1 MKGKICLCPESIKWI
16 KKHLLKSARA
26 KFTKMIT
33 VGSIKKVIDKKRKQ
47 GGYSTRFLQSRKYY
61 LTKSGQPYIKL
72 PNGRAFF
79 ISKKLLTGMQKGR
92 K

>member
-33 VGSIKKVIDKKRKQ
+33 VGSIKKLKRKKP
-47 GGYSTRFLQSRKYY
+47 R
-61 LTKSGQPYIKL
+61 
-72 PNGRAFF
+72 
-79 ISKKLLTGMQKGR
+79 SKKQLANDKRLGR
-92 K
+92 MAKARARKRRR